1 MVIPVKG
8 MEFIS
13 QGSTLRFQVQ
23 GSRFR
28 VYRAQGSGSRSWG
41 LGCRIYL
48 GFRAQD
54 FTLYLNPQMSCLVG
68 GGPATSLNPTSH
80 QAQEGTT
87 LDGAGEG
94 MNLES
99 SLSSFFLS

>member
-1 MVIPVKG
+1 MIIPIKG

-54 FTLYLNPQMSCLVG
+54 FTLYLNPQMSCLVAG
-68 GGPATSLNPTSH
+68 AVLQPVL
-80 QAQEGTT
+80 T
-87 LDGAGEG
+87 LPHTKPKKERHW
-94 MNLES
+94 MVRVRE
-99 SLSSFFLS
+99 